1 MPSDKS
7 GDPRQGADRS
17 AIRSTRPGLSIAASV
32 PGHKTAP
39 MVPGL
44 VLVDAWRYADPMSP
58 GWTWDRPNPYV
69 AATGEPSARID
80 NVLVGLPRPLA
91 PIRVESVRLIGDQ
104 PLDGI
109 WPPTMPA
116 SWLSS
121 SPPRSGSIGAG
132 GRMPTDGSLDD
143 QQALAITSL
152 PRRLVAAAA
161 PPNSARRAAP
171 PDRACSIRAT
181 PRAGRWRRPAVQRRA
196 RWHWHQRTGPPAS
209 AGWASHRRRCSSSR
223 RPSSWAWCSGSQW
236 RRQQGPRTG
245 RRRSPTARS

>member
-104 PLDGI
+104 PPGWHLASDHAGVLAEFQ
-109 WPPTMPA
+109 PA
-116 SWLSS
+116 TLRIDRCW
-121 SPPRSGSIGAG
+121 RS
-132 GRMPTDGSLDD
+132 
-143 QQALAITSL
+143 
-152 PRRLVAAAA
+152 
-161 PPNSARRAAP
+161 RAN
-171 PDRACSIRAT
+171 
-181 PRAGRWRRPAVQRRA
+181 
-196 RWHWHQRTGPPAS
+196 
-209 AGWASHRRRCSSSR
+209 
-223 RPSSWAWCSGSQW
+223 
-236 RRQQGPRTG
+236 RRQ
-245 RRRSPTARS
+245 S